1 MRRRDSRGEI
11 DLPAPAEPYRL
22 LVAGNIALDF
32 ANTVDEHN
40 ENKSYDY
47 LFPGY
52 GNLIGWSLY
61 AGLLDAGQA
70 SAMMRLAKRE
80 PREAVAVR
88 RRAVALREAIFTV
101 LGPGAASDDDL
112 AVLNDEWHIAAAN
125 RLLTQPDPDVTP
137 EWTWKPEPALDSV
150 LWAVTLAAL
159 DLLTSERRG
168 RVRMCESPTC
178 EWLFLDTTKN
188 GSRRFCRSQGC
199 GNRVRVQRFREAKRE
214 AAVG

>member
-11 DLPAPAEPYRL
+11 DLPAPAEPYRH

-32 ANTVDEHN
+32 ANTVDEHS

-52 GNLIGWSLY
+52 GSLIGWSLH
-61 AGLLDAGQA
+61 AGLLDATQA
-70 SAMMRLAKRE
+70 ARNMRLAKRE

-88 RRAVALREAIFTV
+88 RRAVALREAIFHV
-101 LGPGAASDDDL
+101 LRPGDASPDDL
-112 AVLNDEWHIAAAN
+112 AVLNAEWQSAAAN
-125 RLLTQPDPDVTP
+125 RMLTQPGPDALP
-137 EWTWKPEPALDSV
+137 DWSWNEEPALDSV
-150 LWAVTLAAL
+150 LWPVTLAAL
-159 DLLTSERRG
+159 DLVTSEK
-168 RVRMCESPTC
+168 RVRIRMCESPTC

-214 AAVG
+214 AATG